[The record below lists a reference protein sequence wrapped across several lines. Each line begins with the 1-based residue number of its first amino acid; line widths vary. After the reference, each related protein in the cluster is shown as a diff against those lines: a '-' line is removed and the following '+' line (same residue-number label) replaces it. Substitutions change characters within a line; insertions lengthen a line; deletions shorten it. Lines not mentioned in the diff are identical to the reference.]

1 MCLWWWT
8 IPARFSYVGPMTASE
23 KIRARYRAVEAQRR
37 ANEKRA
43 RNNRANVDD
52 AASIRV
58 LLQRLGAVDTWES
71 TRLDQVVGDIRE
83 DAARRRVSHLV
94 NLQTVIGRMR
104 DRGQT
109 IASIAGIA
117 EVEVRVLQGVLRR
130 ARASESGDQCSTR
143 SRNGRSIPVVNGAKS
158 SSLVP
163 VDADRLSRTAIDG
176 SNFDPNRCVRCDAV
190 MLDPEVAPRRGRP
203 RRYCSDTCRR
213 DASAARTAAQRYG
226 EPIRVVE
233 VPHAGAGRAEPRKNA
248 EMPAPDIRSACDAVE
263 LALHNA
269 DAMRILLSSVAKRA
283 RRKELDR
290 ATFEAAR
297 DLAKA
302 VHPYR
307 D

>member
-1 MCLWWWT
+1 
-8 IPARFSYVGPMTASE
+8 MTASE

-58 LLQRLGAVDTWES
+58 LLQRLAAVDTWES
-71 TRLDQVVGDIRE
+71 TRLDQVVENIRE

-94 NLQTVIGRMR
+94 NLQTVIGQMR

-130 ARASESGDQCSTR
+130 ARASETGDQCSTR
-143 SRNGRSIPVVNGAKS
+143 SRTGRSIRVVNGGES
-158 SSLVP
+158 SSLVSAY
-163 VDADRLSRTAIDG
+163 ADRLSLTATDN
-176 SNFDPNRCVRCDAV
+176 SKFDPNRCVRCAAV

-226 EPIRVVE
+226 QPIRVVE
-233 VPHAGAGRAEPRKNA
+233 VPRAGAGRAEPRKNA
-248 EMPAPDIRSACDAVE
+248 EMPAPEIRSACDAVE

>member
-1 MCLWWWT
+1 M
-8 IPARFSYVGPMTASE
+8 
-23 KIRARYRAVEAQRR
+23 
-37 ANEKRA
+37 N
-43 RNNRANVDD
+43 
-52 AASIRV
+52 
-58 LLQRLGAVDTWES
+58 
-71 TRLDQVVGDIRE
+71 
-83 DAARRRVSHLV
+83 HLV

-130 ARASESGDQCSTR
+130 ARASETGDQCSTR
-143 SRNGRSIPVVNGAKS
+143 SRTGRSIRVVNGGES

-163 VDADRLSRTAIDG
+163 ADADRLSLTATDG
-176 SNFDPNRCVRCDAV
+176 SKFDPNRCVRCDAV
-190 MLDPEVAPRRGRP
+190 MLDPEMAPRRGRP

-233 VPHAGAGRAEPRKNA
+233 VPRVGADGAESRSQAG
-248 EMPAPDIRSACDAVE
+248 MPALDIRSALDAVE
-263 LALHNA
+263 LALHND

-297 DLAKA
+297 DLAKS
-302 VHPYR
+302 VLPYR

>member
-1 MCLWWWT
+1 
-8 IPARFSYVGPMTASE
+8 MTASE
-23 KIRARYRAVEAQRR
+23 EIRARYRAVEAQRR

-43 RNNRANVDD
+43 GNNRANIDD

-58 LLQRLGAVDTWES
+58 LLQRLGAVDAWES
-71 TRLDQVVGDIRE
+71 MRLDQIAESIRE
-83 DAARRRVSHLV
+83 DAAQKRVSHLV

-117 EVEVRVLQGVLRR
+117 EVEVRDLQGALRR
-130 ARASESGDQCSTR
+130 ARASESGGQCSTR
-143 SRNGRSIPVVNGAKS
+143 SRDGRSIRVVNGVNS
-158 SSLVP
+158 SSLVLA
-163 VDADRLSRTAIDG
+163 DADRLSLTATDG
-176 SNFDPNRCVRCDAV
+176 SNFDPNRCVRCAAV
-190 MLDPEVAPRRGRP
+190 MLDPEAPRRGRP

-233 VPHAGAGRAEPRKNA
+233 VPRAGAGAGRAEPPKNA
-248 EMPAPDIRSACDAVE
+248 EIPVPDIRSACDAVE